1 MKGDEI
7 PTPRAFLI
15 VTIIVVA
22 AASGHAAAI
31 SSHTRNDITLVY
43 QKRQPAIIE
52 VFNLFS

>member
-1 MKGDEI
+1 VG
-7 PTPRAFLI
+7 
-15 VTIIVVA
+15 

-31 SSHTRNDITLVY
+31 SSRTCNDITLLY